1 MMRCSLII
9 PVASDNKFL
18 FSRRAK
24 NKLPFPD
31 TWVCAIGGKVNEN
44 ESFEDAAKRE
54 MLEEVGVEV
63 PVRKIASFHYNVEFE
78 ALFTIFT
85 TDVPLPDKLK
95 LDPSEV
101 QFVRAFSL
109 AEIKDMIEKNPNE
122 FAPTFRVALKE
133 FEKNIY

>member
-1 MMRCSLII
+1 MMRCSVII
-9 PVASDNKFL
+9 PVAPDNKFL

-24 NKLPFPD
+24 DKLPFPD

-54 MLEEVGVEV
+54 MREEVGVEV
-63 PVRKIASFHYNVEFE
+63 PIKKVASFHYNVEFE
-78 ALFTIFT
+78 ALFTVFT
-85 TDVPLPDKLK
+85 TGAPLPDELK

-101 QFVRAFSL
+101 QFVKAFSMK
-109 AEIKDMIEKNPNE
+109 EIKEMIEKNPDE

>member
-31 TWVCAIGGKVNEN
+31 TWVCAIGGKVNDG

-54 MLEEVGVEV
+54 MMEEAGVEV
-63 PVRKIASFHYNVEFE
+63 PVKKVASFHYNVEFE

-85 TDVPLPDKLK
+85 TDAPLPDNLK

-101 QFVRAFSL
+101 QYVKAFSL
-109 AEIKDMIEKNPNE
+109 AEIKEMIEKSPNE
-122 FAPTFRVALKE
+122 FAPTFRVALEK
-133 FEKNIY
+133 FEKNI